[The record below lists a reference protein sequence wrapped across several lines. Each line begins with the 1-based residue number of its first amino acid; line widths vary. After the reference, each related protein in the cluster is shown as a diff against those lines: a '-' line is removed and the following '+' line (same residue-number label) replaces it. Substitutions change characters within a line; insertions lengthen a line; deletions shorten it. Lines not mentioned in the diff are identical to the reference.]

1 MSASPPPPPAS
12 AASVAPPTV
21 AATLPDAIA
30 ILSEIWNTNA
40 AIPDNEYIL
49 ERIHAYVKT
58 QLPQAIKNYQ
68 TAHSERETRKKSL
81 ELLADEITETFLNKT
96 KYFYC
101 PASELYF
108 TYNNQVRYSVIHED
122 EIHHR
127 ILCFTSAAPSTFG
140 ASADSVTISAPV
152 SEASSASAA
161 PSTFGASASSA
172 GCPNERMNENTNES
186 TTGAIASAIG
196 RASTN
201 TNTNIASVSVSA
213 SISTSTIK
221 YKIKNKIIKSIQSRD
236 ILSSIPESRTIQ
248 HVIGQIYPAL
258 FRTRDHAKYFL
269 TILGDVLLKKS
280 APLIYFIPP
289 LAKEFIKDLGGE
301 CYGLFGS
308 GSNAF
313 ATAFKFKY
321 YEHQY
326 KDCRIVDIHAPASS
340 SSVSL
345 SASSVS
351 VSVSVA
357 HHRPAHLRL
366 SHMPELKSST
376 IDLFCVAA
384 HYSHRFGS
392 ADGFLEHHC
401 KTPEVASH
409 AWFFRG
415 RTEQQIIS
423 EFVDHST
430 EPASYENGI
439 TMPNMLYLWK
449 LYLADFRLPSMI
461 FAASLRSK
469 LAEYAASVSASVSG
483 EIFPNRTSRYL
494 PVVSQF
500 RRFWGEQ
507 CFINDAEIELEI
519 DELSTLFNEYAGAAA
534 AAAAASGS
542 ASDATLLGILRHFYP
557 DVIIEDD
564 KYILNVGC
572 LLWDKKAEINE
583 YLERFKTQCITHNLS
598 FPQPLYNAY
607 EYYCGKCYLA
617 AKRRIASKRYFE
629 KYFVEEYAEYLDEN
643 GMITIKWW
651 VASPVSSP
659 VSSPDYN
666 GCAGSAPAS
675 PAL

>member
-1 MSASPPPPPAS
+1 MSAPPPP
-12 AASVAPPTV
+12 
-21 AATLPDAIA
+21 TLPDTIA

-40 AIPDNEYIL
+40 AIPDNEPIL
-49 ERIHAYVKT
+49 ERIHFYVKT
-58 QLPQAIKNYQ
+58 QLPQSIKNYQ
-68 TAHSERETRKKSL
+68 TAHAERETRKKSL

-101 PASELYF
+101 QHSELYF

-127 ILCFTSAAPSTFG
+127 ILCFTSSAPSTFG

-152 SEASSASAA
+152 SEASGAEGTSASL
-161 PSTFGASASSA
+161 TVASY
-172 GCPNERMNENTNES
+172 G
-186 TTGAIASAIG
+186 G
-196 RASTN
+196 
-201 TNTNIASVSVSA
+201 A
-213 SISTSTIK
+213 SISGASISGALSSATKYRIK
-221 YKIKNKIIKSIQSRD
+221 SRIIKSIQSRD

-248 HVIGQIYPAL
+248 NVIGHLYPAL

-326 KDCRIVDIHAPASS
+326 KDCRIVDIHAPAASS
-340 SSVSL
+340 SG
-345 SASSVS
+345 SAS
-351 VSVSVA
+351 VA
-357 HHRPAHLRL
+357 PHRPTLLRL
-366 SHMPELKSST
+366 SHTPELKSST
-376 IDLFCVAA
+376 IDLFCVSA

-401 KTPEVASH
+401 KTPEVATQ

-423 EFVDHST
+423 EFVEYST
-430 EPASYENGI
+430 EPASSEHGI

-449 LYLADFRLPSMI
+449 LYLSEFRLPSMI

-469 LAEYAASVSASVSG
+469 LADYASASTSTPSD
-483 EIFPNRTSRYL
+483 IFPNRTSRYL
-494 PVVSQF
+494 PIVSQF

-507 CFINDAEIELEI
+507 CFINDTEIELEI
-519 DELSTLFNEYAGAAA
+519 DELSTLFNEYTGTTGVATAT
-534 AAAAASGS
+534 

-572 LLWDKKAEINE
+572 LLWDKKTEINE
-583 YLERFKTQCITHNLS
+583 YLEKFKNQCVTHNLS

-607 EYYCGKCYLA
+607 EYYCGKCYLV
-617 AKRRIASKRYFE
+617 AKRRIISKRYFE

-651 VASPVSSP
+651 GAA
-659 VSSPDYN
+659 SPDYDE
-666 GCAGSAPAS
+666 CDESATP
-675 PAL
+675 

>member
-1 MSASPPPPPAS
+1 MSASPPPPSAASASANAS
-12 AASVAPPTV
+12 AASVAV
-21 AATLPDAIA
+21 ATLPDTIA

-40 AIPDNEYIL
+40 AIPDNEYVL

-68 TAHSERETRKKSL
+68 AAHAERETRKKSL

-101 PASELYF
+101 QQSELYF

-127 ILCFTSAAPSTFG
+127 IFSFTSSAPSTFG

-152 SEASSASAA
+152 SEASGAEGTSASL
-161 PSTFGASASSA
+161 TVASY
-172 GCPNERMNENTNES
+172 G
-186 TTGAIASAIG
+186 G
-196 RASTN
+196 
-201 TNTNIASVSVSA
+201 A
-213 SISTSTIK
+213 SISGPLGGVIK
-221 YKIKNKIIKSIQSRD
+221 YRIKNRIIKSIQARD
-236 ILSSIPESRTIQ
+236 IHSSIPESRTIQ
-248 HVIGQIYPAL
+248 NVIGLLYPAL

-340 SSVSL
+340 
-345 SASSVS
+345 ASSA
-351 VSVSVA
+351 SVA
-357 HHRPAHLRL
+357 HDRPAHLRL
-366 SHMPELKSST
+366 SHMPELKSSI

-392 ADGFLEHHC
+392 ADGFLDHHC

-430 EPASYENGI
+430 EPASSENGI

-449 LYLADFRLPSMI
+449 LYLTEFRLPSMI
-461 FAASLRSK
+461 FAATLRSK
-469 LAEYAASVSASVSG
+469 LAEYAASTSTATATAPD
-483 EIFPNRTSRYL
+483 IFPNRTSRYL

-507 CFINDAEIELEI
+507 CFINDTEIELEI
-519 DELSTLFNEYAGAAA
+519 DELSTLFNEYAGGAASAAA
-534 AAAAASGS
+534 AAAGA

-572 LLWDKKAEINE
+572 MIWDKKAEINE

-617 AKRRIASKRYFE
+617 AKRRIISKRYFE

-651 VASPVSSP
+651 VGSPDSSP
-659 VSSPDYN
+659 TYDGSAAS
-666 GCAGSAPAS
+666 ASAPA
-675 PAL
+675 PAPAP

>member
-1 MSASPPPPPAS
+1 MSVPPPPPPS
-12 AASVAPPTV
+12 TASVAPPASV
-21 AATLPDAIA
+21 APAAAAATLPDTIA

-40 AIPDNEYIL
+40 AIPDNEYVL

-68 TAHSERETRKKSL
+68 AAHAERETRKKSL

-101 PASELYF
+101 QQSELYF

-127 ILCFTSAAPSTFG
+127 ILSDITVSDVTSASGT
-140 ASADSVTISAPV
+140 
-152 SEASSASAA
+152 
-161 PSTFGASASSA
+161 
-172 GCPNERMNENTNES
+172 
-186 TTGAIASAIG
+186 SAI
-196 RASTN
+196 
-201 TNTNIASVSVSA
+201 
-213 SISTSTIK
+213 K
-221 YKIKNKIIKSIQSRD
+221 YRIKNKIIKSIQARD

-248 HVIGQIYPAL
+248 NVIGLLYPAL

-313 ATAFKFKY
+313 AGAFKFKY

-326 KDCRIVDIHAPASS
+326 KDCRIVDIHAPAA
-340 SSVSL
+340 
-345 SASSVS
+345 SASSA
-351 VSVSVA
+351 SVA
-357 HHRPAHLRL
+357 HDRPAHLRL
-366 SHMPELKSST
+366 SHMPELKSSI

-430 EPASYENGI
+430 EPASSENGI

-449 LYLADFRLPSMI
+449 LYLTEFRLPSMI
-461 FAASLRSK
+461 FAATLRSK
-469 LAEYAASVSASVSG
+469 LAEYAASTATSATSTPPD
-483 EIFPNRTSRYL
+483 IFPNRTSRYL

-507 CFINDAEIELEI
+507 CFINDTEIELEI
-519 DELSTLFNEYAGAAA
+519 DELSTLFNEYAGGATSVAAA
-534 AAAAASGS
+534 AATAGA

-572 LLWDKKAEINE
+572 MIWDKKAEINE

-617 AKRRIASKRYFE
+617 AKRRIISKRYFE

-651 VASPVSSP
+651 VGSPDSSP
-659 VSSPDYN
+659 TYDGST
-666 GCAGSAPAS
+666 ASAP
-675 PAL
+675 

>member
-1 MSASPPPPPAS
+1 MSVPPPPPPPS
-12 AASVAPPTV
+12 AASAVGVAS
-21 AATLPDAIA
+21 LPDTIA
-30 ILSEIWNTNA
+30 ILSEIWNINA
-40 AIPDNEYIL
+40 SIPGNEHIL

-68 TAHSERETRKKSL
+68 TAHTERETRKKSL

-101 PASELYF
+101 HHSELYF
-108 TYNNQVRYSVIHED
+108 TYNNQIRYSVIHED

-127 ILCFTSAAPSTFG
+127 ILSDITVSDVTSASGT
-140 ASADSVTISAPV
+140 SA
-152 SEASSASAA
+152 
-161 PSTFGASASSA
+161 
-172 GCPNERMNENTNES
+172 
-186 TTGAIASAIG
+186 
-196 RASTN
+196 
-201 TNTNIASVSVSA
+201 
-213 SISTSTIK
+213 IK
-221 YKIKNKIIKSIQSRD
+221 YKIKNRIIKSIQARD

-248 HVIGQIYPAL
+248 NVIGLLYPAL
-258 FRTRDHAKYFL
+258 FRTRDDAKYFL
-269 TILGDVLLKKS
+269 TIIGDVLLKKS

-308 GSNAF
+308 GSSAF

-340 SSVSL
+340 SSNSITEGV
-345 SASSVS
+345 
-351 VSVSVA
+351 
-357 HHRPAHLRL
+357 HRHTLLRL

-401 KTPEVASH
+401 KTPEVATQS
-409 AWFFRG
+409 WFFRA

-423 EFVDHST
+423 EFVDYST
-430 EPASYENGI
+430 EPASPDHNI
-439 TMPNMLYLWK
+439 TMSNMLYLWK
-449 LYLADFRLPSMI
+449 LYLSAFRLPSMI
-461 FAASLRSK
+461 FAATLRSK
-469 LAEYAASVSASVSG
+469 LADYAASVSASATCATSTAPD
-483 EIFPNRTSRYL
+483 IFPNRTSRYL
-494 PVVSQF
+494 PVVSEF

-507 CFINDAEIELEI
+507 CLINDAEIELEI
-519 DELSTLFNEYAGAAA
+519 DELSTLFNEYTGTTATSAAA
-534 AAAAASGS
+534 TS

-583 YLERFKTQCITHNLS
+583 YLEQFKDQCITQNLS

-617 AKRRIASKRYFE
+617 AKRRIISKRYFE
-629 KYFVEEYAEYLDEN
+629 KYFVEEYSEYLDEN
-643 GMITIKWW
+643 EMITIKWW
-651 VASPVSSP
+651 VATPKTPNSPN
-659 VSSPDYN
+659 Y
-666 GCAGSAPAS
+666 GY
-675 PAL
+675 